1 MTRMG
6 ANGANGAK
14 GLPIRD
20 IRIFAGFAIHRRVV
34 GEHE

>member
-6 ANGANGAK
+6 ANGANGAEK
-14 GLPIRD
+14 FPIRE
-20 IRIFAGFAIHRRVV
+20 IRPFAGFAIHRRVV